1 MSSTSNFVHISGHVG
16 KDPEI
21 KMTPTGK
28 KVCRFSIAEKKI
40 KRDAPTRWH
49 QCVAW
54 EKCADLVEKHL
65 TKGKEVSING
75 TLTYNTYTK
84 DGVKHSRA
92 EIVVDDIGFGRDAPG
107 TPRGEAHESEYQGQG
122 GYDEDLPFGED

>member
-92 EIVVDDIGFGRDAPG
+92 EIVVDDIGFGRGRPRHSTGRSPRKRIPG
-107 TPRGEAHESEYQGQG
+107 PGR
-122 GYDEDLPFGED
+122 L